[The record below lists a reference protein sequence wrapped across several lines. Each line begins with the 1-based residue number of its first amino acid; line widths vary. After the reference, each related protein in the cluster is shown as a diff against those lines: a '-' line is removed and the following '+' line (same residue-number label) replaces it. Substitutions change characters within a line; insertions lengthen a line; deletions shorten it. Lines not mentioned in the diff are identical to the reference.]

1 MPRFLFLVNM
11 RPERFQ
17 KIIQYI
23 SKNMY
28 LMGLYSGLELWL
40 LQKWIQI
47 TSHIQAC
54 LRWLY
59 GFIDVH
65 KSTMHVELLL
75 TCIFLVTLY
84 DVCTIIMQ
92 EQMENLAE
100 VLILVHYKVSKQV
113 MT

>member
-1 MPRFLFLVNM
+1 M

-23 SKNMY
+23 RQNMY
-28 LMGLYSGLELWL
+28 LVGLYSGLELCL

-54 LRWLY
+54 LIWLY

-65 KSTMHVELLL
+65 KSTMHLELLL

-92 EQMENLAE
+92 EQMDNLAE
-100 VLILVHYKVSKQV
+100 VLILVHYKASKKV